1 MTSTTACVMFS
12 IFIVQIMIYPHI
24 SKETWRE
31 NTKITVQPVKTNHT
45 WTGSVMDGHRSYFHG
60 GFSTSSFWGRCLG
73 VGLKRTQN
81 SRKKQHEHPPEKKNK
96 GISKNSTNRCWNRNL
111 KCWNGP
117 SKKTCKKKLP
127 LEGLK
132 LVFCF
137 FFLWDRG
144 RCVSI
149 HAPRLP
155 RPGTCMFPMRQRK
168 EWPHLRVENLRK
180 SIKQAKDRASN
191 QPNFVGYIW

>member
-1 MTSTTACVMFS
+1 MRNVFDIHCTDNDLS
-12 IFIVQIMIYPHI
+12 PHI
-24 SKETWRE
+24 QRNLKRKHKNNRSTSK
-31 NTKITVQPVKTNHT
+31 NQPHIN
-45 WTGSVMDGHRSYFHG
+45 
-60 GFSTSSFWGRCLG
+60 GFSHGWSSFLLSRWIFHILFLG
-73 VGLKRTQN
+73 KMFRGGAKKNAKLEKKTTRT
-81 SRKKQHEHPPEKKNK
+81 SPSKKNK

-180 SIKQAKDRASN
+180 STKQAKDRASN